1 MAFMAKRQYPRSSL
15 REGVRIRSHR
25 GVEYAT
31 IEDLSAGGL
40 KIYLDHDVA
49 TGTLLELSFSI
60 RLGGSKAQE
69 ISVMGRVVRSI
80 RHDMAYFVG
89 IQFMDLSDQSRQS
102 LQAMVDSGE
111 GPF

>member
-15 REGVRIRSHR
+15 REGVRIRSDR

-40 KIYLDHDVA
+40 KIYLDHDLAV
-49 TGTLLELSFSI
+49 GSLLELSFSV
-60 RLGGSKAQE
+60 RVSGAKVEE

-80 RHDMAYFVG
+80 KHDMAFFIGV
-89 IQFMDLSDQSRQS
+89 QFMDLNEKYRQS
-102 LQAMVDSGE
+102 LHAMVDSGD